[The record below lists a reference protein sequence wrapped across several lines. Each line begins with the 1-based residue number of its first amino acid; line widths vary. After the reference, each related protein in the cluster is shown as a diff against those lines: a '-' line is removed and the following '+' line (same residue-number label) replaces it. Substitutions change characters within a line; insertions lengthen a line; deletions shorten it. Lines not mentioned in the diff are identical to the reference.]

1 MNPTDETRF
10 ERAGALLECSVV
22 PWDSEIFGFPVAQV
36 SRFELGGGPESA
48 AVLDAFETWCA
59 SRNVHLVSC
68 RLDHKRLPESMA
80 LEERGFRFIEIV
92 YGPRFEAFERIRAP
106 KHIIRVAEAADADVA
121 RIEEVAYSAFS
132 TGRFLLDQ
140 RLPPELSRRRYS
152 TWVRTSF
159 GSDRQVV
166 LKAEVEGDL
175 IGFFIVE
182 HRQDQSVYWHL
193 TAIAPDWQGKGMGMS
208 LWQTM
213 LLRHKAEG
221 ASFVETTISGHN
233 LPALNL
239 YARLGFTFGSA
250 QMTAHWLRELNEPE
264 VRR

>member
-1 MNPTDETRF
+1 M
-10 ERAGALLECSVV
+10 
-22 PWDSEIFGFPVAQV
+22 
-36 SRFELGGGPESA
+36 
-48 AVLDAFETWCA
+48 
-59 SRNVHLVSC
+59 
-68 RLDHKRLPESMA
+68 
-80 LEERGFRFIEIV
+80 
-92 YGPRFEAFERIRAP
+92 
-106 KHIIRVAEAADADVA
+106 A

-140 RLPPELSRRRYS
+140 RLPPELSGVATRPGCGPASGRR
-152 TWVRTSF
+152 
-159 GSDRQVV
+159 QIV

-182 HRQDQSVYWHL
+182 HRPDQSVYWHL

-239 YARLGFTFGSA
+239 YARLGFTSGPP
-250 QMTAHWLRELNEPE
+250 R
-264 VRR
+264 